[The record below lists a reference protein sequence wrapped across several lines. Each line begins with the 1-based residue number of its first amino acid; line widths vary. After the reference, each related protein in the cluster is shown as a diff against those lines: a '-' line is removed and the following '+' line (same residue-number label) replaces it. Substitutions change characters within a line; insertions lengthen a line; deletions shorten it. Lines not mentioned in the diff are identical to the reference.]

1 MAEAQVVDST
11 IGSLPAAS
19 SLDDASL
26 LVVEQQ
32 GAAMHITGAQ
42 IKGYAQDSVS
52 GYVGQAQEAVEE
64 AQQASQQALEAVGQI
79 GTSVQEAQQAAQQ
92 AQDSAES
99 VQGVVSE
106 AEAARDQYPRPE
118 NGVWQVYNPATGA
131 YESSGEPSVGPAG
144 PTGATGASMETL
156 RLVSGNHAPGSTD
169 TYEVVLTNGE
179 TAGQFQVYNGEDGS
193 GAGDML
199 KSVYDPDGLNTDI
212 FSYAVNQVSQH
223 NSSSSA
229 HPDIRAL
236 IPTTAAQ
243 VNADPAGS
251 AEQALTDAK
260 SYADTAI
267 SAAIGNA
274 LEASY

>member
-42 IKGYAQDSVS
+42 IKGYAQASVS
-52 GYVGQAQEAVEE
+52 EYVGQAQEAVEE

-92 AQDSAES
+92 AQNSAES

-118 NGVWQVYNPATGA
+118 NGVWQVYNPATG
-131 YESSGEPSVGPAG
+131 EFENSGAPSVGPEG
-144 PTGATGASMETL
+144 PEGPAGATGASVASIN
-156 RLVSGNHAPGSTD
+156 LVSGNHAPGTYD
-169 TYEVVLTNGE
+169 TYQVVLSNGE
-179 TAGQFQVYNGEDGS
+179 VAGEFQVYNGANGS

-199 KSVYDPDGLNTDI
+199 KSVYDPNDLNTDI
-212 FSYAVNQVSQH
+212 FTYAVNLVYQH
-223 NSSSSA
+223 NIAQDA
-229 HPDIRAL
+229 HTDIRAL
-236 IPTTAAQ
+236 IPTSAAQ
-243 VNADPAGS
+243 VGADPAGS
-251 AEQALTDAK
+251 AAQALTEAK
-260 SYADTAI
+260 SYVD
-267 SAAIGNA
+267 SAIGAA